1 MKTGYCMRIMY
12 WSSDVCSSA
21 PRRSPCATV
30 HPAENFVW
38 LIVEFNGARCA
49 CDRRRD
55 LEHLVEDDLFELR
68 LCKIRCTILDRS
80 STNPSGHIEADF
92 LDLRYVRDEQANF
105 DEILDGLRCLG

>member
-1 MKTGYCMRIMY
+1 MLFDDLQLVGL
-12 WSSDVCSSA
+12 DA
-21 PRRSPCATV
+21 LRSPGETV

-38 LIVEFNGARCA
+38 LIVEFNGARSA

-55 LEHLVEDDLFELR
+55 LEHLVEDALCELR

-92 LDLRYVRDEQANF
+92 LDLRYVQ
-105 DEILDGLRCLG
+105 LGRASCRARVCQKM